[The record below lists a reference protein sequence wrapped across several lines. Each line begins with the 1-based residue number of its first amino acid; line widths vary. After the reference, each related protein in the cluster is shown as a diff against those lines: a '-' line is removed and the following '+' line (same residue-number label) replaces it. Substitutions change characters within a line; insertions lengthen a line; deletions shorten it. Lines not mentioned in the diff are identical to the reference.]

1 VRITV
6 APSKKDTSDGGDAD
20 QIRRIDM
27 TSQAV
32 FHEFRDASHQHT
44 QPELSDRRARRDFL
58 SVVGLFSL
66 NVSNIVYFIIFSWT

>member
-1 VRITV
+1 
-6 APSKKDTSDGGDAD
+6 
-20 QIRRIDM
+20 M